1 MGVRNIILSIVPKS
15 WALSM
20 EAESRAWMMKCE
32 GCNHEISVWDAGGL
46 RWKAKGNPRRM
57 ILCNGCGQLKMH
69 TTYLKSSDYK

>member
-15 WALSM
+15 WAISM

-32 GCNHEISVWDAGGL
+32 TCSYEMSVWEAGGL

-57 ILCNGCGQLKMH
+57 VHCQKCGQMRMH
-69 TTYLKSSDYK
+69 TTYLKK